1 MLFRSIVK
9 AMASW
14 CEHPVIFSL
23 SSTAEFSEAKAA
35 DIINWSHGRAM
46 VATGAPSDPVEYNG
60 ITYDIGQL
68 DDALIYP
75 GIGLGAVSVKAKLIT
90 DEMLSAAAHALCG
103 FLEID
108 EYGPAVL
115 PPVEMLIQFSESV
128 AEAVADCA
136 VKQGENRLDTDDA
149 TATVKKNIWL
159 PEYLKY
165 ENGEFKA
172 VKKQESS
179 EKTDLEKLF
188 K

>member
-1 MLFRSIVK
+1 
-9 AMASW
+9 
-14 CEHPVIFSL
+14 
-23 SSTAEFSEAKAA
+23 
-35 DIINWSHGRAM
+35 
-46 VATGAPSDPVEYNG
+46 
-60 ITYDIGQL
+60 
-68 DDALIYP
+68 
-75 GIGLGAVSVKAKLIT
+75 
-90 DEMLSAAAHALCG
+90 MLSAAAHALCG

-128 AEAVADCA
+128 AEAVADCT

-149 TATVKKNIWL
+149 AATVKENIWL